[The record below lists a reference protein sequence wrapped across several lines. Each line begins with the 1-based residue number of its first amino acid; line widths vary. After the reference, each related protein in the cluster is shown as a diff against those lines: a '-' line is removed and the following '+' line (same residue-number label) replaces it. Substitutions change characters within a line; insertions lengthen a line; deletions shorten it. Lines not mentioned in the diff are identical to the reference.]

1 MRKLIARSAVLIYI
15 VSTFFFYNAYAQKAQ
30 TAGADLDAQQTDQQ
44 ERKVSATD
52 LGVMCIN
59 TSYPSMGIQLADS
72 RDNENPQETD
82 GGSGA
87 EATAPESETGDD
99 PVVTGDEPLVLI
111 VHTHATES
119 YLPQSGGN
127 FHSKDEENTVRD
139 VGNVLAAPWKNRE
152 YLWFT
157 IRLFTTIR
165 RTTALTADLM
175 PPLRNF
181 CRSIL
186 P

>member
-59 TSYPSMGIQLADS
+59 TSYPSMGIQMADS

-87 EATAPESETGDD
+87 EATVPESETGDD
-99 PVVTGDEPLVLI
+99 PVVT
-111 VHTHATES
+111 
-119 YLPQSGGN
+119 
-127 FHSKDEENTVRD
+127 
-139 VGNVLAAPWKNRE
+139 
-152 YLWFT
+152 
-157 IRLFTTIR
+157 
-165 RTTALTADLM
+165 
-175 PPLRNF
+175 
-181 CRSIL
+181 
-186 P
+186 

>member
-15 VSTFFFYNAYAQKAQ
+15 VSTFFFYNAYAQKAE
-30 TAGADLDAQQTDQQ
+30 TAGADLDAQQTEQQ

-82 GGSGA
+82 GGSGT

-99 PVVTGDEPLVLI
+99 PVVTGDEP
-111 VHTHATES
+111 
-119 YLPQSGGN
+119 
-127 FHSKDEENTVRD
+127 
-139 VGNVLAAPWKNRE
+139 
-152 YLWFT
+152 
-157 IRLFTTIR
+157 
-165 RTTALTADLM
+165 
-175 PPLRNF
+175 
-181 CRSIL
+181 
-186 P
+186 